1 MKSRGTLEKFFDQQ
15 SYGYKVEKL
24 IQNNP
29 PGQIHRGRITKVNGD
44 LLLIG

>member
-1 MKSRGTLEKFFDQQ
+1 MKNRGALEKFFDQQ
-15 SYGYKVEKL
+15 LYGYKVEKL

-44 LLLIG
+44 LLSTG